1 MLVRDL
7 QLVLKEVDRLLVE
20 KEEDLLWAMVPILL
34 FSPKEVSLGH
44 PLQSC

>member
-1 MLVRDL
+1 MLVQDL
-7 QLVLKEVDRLLVE
+7 QVVLKEVDRLLVE
-20 KEEDLLWAMVPILL
+20 KEEDLLRAMMSILL